1 MDPYTHEL
9 HIATLAVHCASIITK
24 IMQAVCDK
32 GSRDKEDA
40 SPVTVADFAAQAILI
55 SALRHHFPD
64 DQFIGEES
72 AAVLRKDPEL
82 VERVWA
88 LVTALKQSG
97 MRHGGGDGRK
107 NVDGVDDD
115 EVAEEIQ
122 ASIPVTRDE
131 MLRVIDLGGNG
142 EGAGDAAGRRTWI
155 LDPIDG
161 TATFIRGQ
169 QFAVSVALVV
179 DGEQRV
185 GVVGYPN
192 LKDGGAVVHEDAID
206 DGGYGL
212 LVSAVKGQ
220 GASKRVMLRSG
231 LQPAEKLVQMSA
243 NKLVFVES
251 LASPYVSLERQSTVR
266 DRLQATAPITDLWS
280 MQVKY
285 GALIIGACNAMV
297 RIPKHKDYRPWAWD
311 HAGGMLV
318 YEESGGRITDL
329 HGRPFQYRGRKLM
342 ANVGVVAALPE
353 VHAHVLKVARQ
364 VSEDDQVYE

>member
-1 MDPYTHEL
+1 MDTYTHEL
-9 HIATLAVHCASIITK
+9 HIATLAVHRASIITK
-24 IMQAVCDK
+24 TMQAVVDK

-72 AAVLRKDPEL
+72 AAALRKDPEL

-97 MRHGGGDGRK
+97 GDRIDDAK
-107 NVDGVDDD
+107 VDA

-122 ASIPVTRDE
+122 ASIPATRDE
-131 MLRVIDLGGNG
+131 MLRVIDLGGDG
-142 EGAGDAAGRRTWI
+142 EGAGDVAGGRTWI

-179 DGEQRV
+179 EGEQRV

-206 DGGYGL
+206 DEGYGL

-220 GASKRVMLRSG
+220 GASKRAMRRSG
-231 LQPAEKLVQMSA
+231 LQPAEKLVQVSA
-243 NKLVFVES
+243 DELVFVES
-251 LASPYVSLERQSTVR
+251 LASPYVCLERQSTVR

-297 RIPKHKDYRPWAWD
+297 RIPKHENYRPWAWD

-318 YEESGGRITDL
+318 YEESGGKITDL

-364 VSEDDQVYE
+364 VSEE